1 MDFNS
6 DMDLIDFRDELI
18 KYNIRIM
25 NCIDN
30 GEDYSILLK
39 EFNELGVSSY
49 KNYLPA
55 LYSLNIIGPKYYVDG
70 IDITLIANEFL
81 YEHNKNNDNIVR
93 LLDSIDKEIMPYY
106 DKLNYA
112 LDYCKKVVKED
123 DEDEKKDIFSNY
135 INVLN
140 KLHTKTY
147 PNKLRFRKDVKFI
160 TMLKKNCEFRLH
172 FDISNLKTK
181 TDDVKKIVKSND
193 KDKVFT
199 LLQKIVK
206 SPINDFKNPNT
217 KEIEKYFDIEL
228 PSVNDK
234 MSLNDFFKVD
244 LGLDRTITSK
254 YFKGDY
260 ITQNIKQFIFSI
272 GLYIELPLEDYVEEF
287 MRLNGYSMLSKYETI
302 NEYSDLYDREIMYL
316 IRNGIDKDIVFH
328 ILNKFGA
335 FRQKRI

>member
-1 MDFNS
+1 MDFNN

-18 KYNIRIM
+18 KHNIRVM

-39 EFNELGVSSY
+39 EFNELGIRSY

-55 LYSLNIIGPKYYVDG
+55 LYSLNIIGPKYYLDG
-70 IDITLIANEFL
+70 KDITLITNEFL
-81 YEHNKNNDNIVR
+81 YEHNKDNYNIVR

-106 DKLNYA
+106 NKLNYA
-112 LDYCKKVVKED
+112 LDMSKKNVKSID
-123 DEDEKKDIFSNY
+123 DEKKDIFSNY
-135 INVLN
+135 INMLN

-147 PNKLRFRKDVKFI
+147 PNKLRFRKDVKYI

-172 FDISNLKTK
+172 FDISELET
-181 TDDVKKIVKSND
+181 TEDVSIIMKSSD

-199 LLQKIVK
+199 LLQKLIN
-206 SPINDFKNPNT
+206 SPINDFKKPDL
-217 KEIEKYFDIEL
+217 KVWKDYFKVEL
-228 PSVNDK
+228 PNKDDK
-234 MSLNDFFKVD
+234 ISLNDFFKND
-244 LGLDRTITSK
+244 LGLDRTITSR
-254 YFKGDY
+254 YFKADY

-272 GLYIELPLEDYVEEF
+272 GLYIELPLEDYIEEF
-287 MRLNGYSMLSKYETI
+287 MRLNGYSMLSKYETL